1 MTAYSL
7 QPTAYSL
14 QPTAYS
20 LQPTAYSLQP
30 TAYSLQ
36 PTAYSLQPTAYSL
49 QPTAYSLQPRLTP
62 FYKPCKINFKKF
74 LTFHHTQISPFKP
87 LCKNIIRL
95 FLLCLKKQGI
105 ADLYLINLPKK
116 QKV

>member
-1 MTAYSL
+1 M
-7 QPTAYSL
+7 TAYSL

-74 LTFHHTQISPFKP
+74 LTSRHTPIYPFKT
-87 LCKNIIRL
+87 LSEDIIRL

-105 ADLYLINLPKK
+105 SCLGL
-116 QKV
+116 